1 MLFKPASLLFA
12 AAAALSTFTAVS
24 AHKVA
29 PHPGAVTV
37 QARADLFD
45 AVADLIERSETQNLD
60 ARQEMKAFAE
70 VFNRAACPAG
80 FYFDTVRNRCCSS
93 RTRCK

>member
-24 AHKVA
+24 ANFA
-29 PHPGAVTV
+29 PHAGPMSV
-37 QARADLFD
+37 QARAELFD
-45 AVADLIERSETQNLD
+45 AVADLIERSETENLD
-60 ARQEMKAFAE
+60 ARHELNAFAE

-80 FYFDTVRNRCCSS
+80 FYFDTVRNRCCSL

>member
-1 MLFKPASLLFA
+1 MMFNATSLLFA

-24 AHKVA
+24 ANIA
-29 PHPGAVTV
+29 PHTGPMSV
-37 QARADLFD
+37 QARAELFD
-45 AVADLIERSETQNLD
+45 AVADLIERSENANLD
-60 ARQEMKAFAE
+60 ARHEMKAFAE

-80 FYFDTVRNRCCSS
+80 FYFDAVRNRCCSH